1 MLVTYEL
8 VGDFGVITINNP
20 PVNALSQKVREGVMS
35 AITNAQTD
43 NSKAIVLICEG
54 RTFVAGAD
62 IKEFGK
68 PPMAPSLPEVNEA
81 IESSAKPV
89 IAALHGTAL
98 GGGFELALSCH
109 YRCALNTA
117 AVGLPEVNLGILPGA
132 GGTQRL
138 PRLVG
143 VETALDVI
151 TSGKRVAAPK
161 ALELGMIDRVVE
173 EPLQDSAL
181 AYAQSLL
188 EEGAPLRRVRDLEV
202 PAAESDADVFEVWR
216 KNMAKRRRGQVAPQK
231 IVDCVEAAVSKPF
244 EDGLQ
249 FERASFVECVGSD
262 QAAAMRHM
270 FFAERKAAVVED
282 LNENAKA
289 KPINR
294 VGIIGAGTMGGGIAM
309 TFANA
314 GIPVTL
320 LELNQEA
327 LDRGLAMISKNY
339 GITVSKG
346 KMSQE
351 AADKRQALITGST
364 SYDSLAD
371 VDLVIEAVFESMDV
385 KRQVFGE
392 LDRVCKPGAILA
404 SNTSYLDVNEIA
416 ACTSRPQDVV
426 GLHFFSPANVMRL
439 LEVVRA
445 DATSE
450 DVIATSMALGK
461 KIGKVPVLA
470 RVCYGF
476 IGNRMLRPYAREAQ
490 LSMIEGASPEQID
503 GVLTRF
509 GMAMGPLAVGD
520 LAGLDIGYK
529 ARQALTPEQKGD
541 PRSYCIADALVE
553 MGRLGQKS
561 GAGYYRYDPETRAR
575 SSDPEVLEVIEAQA
589 RAHGVQRR
597 TMTDQEILDRH
608 LMALINEGFHILGE
622 GIAQR
627 PSDIDVVYVNG
638 YGFPVFRGGPMF
650 TASQMGLR
658 EVYDCI
664 CALRDKTGADY
675 WQPAPLL
682 EQLALEGKTLDSWS
696 ANKGVMLFY
705 LSFTERFHD

>member
-244 EDGLQ
+244 EEGLQ

-529 ARQALTPEQKGD
+529 ARQALTPQQKGD

-696 ANKGVMLFY
+696 ANKG
-705 LSFTERFHD
+705 